1 MKKKLLILGKTG
13 MVGSSI
19 LRLASKKYFNVL
31 SPSRKEL
38 NLFDKKTVQAYFRK
52 KKPDIIILAAAR
64 VGGIYAN
71 DNYSAD
77 FIYENILIQTNV
89 ISSAHEEQIKKLV
102 FLASS
107 CIYPK
112 QSKQPIKEEYLLSGK
127 LEKTNESYAVAK
139 ISGIKMIEAF
149 TKQYN
154 DNFISVMPTNIYGI
168 NDSFHNMNSHVVPA
182 LILKFYNAV
191 MNKNNKVVLW
201 GTGKAKRDLLYVD
214 DLADAIL
221 HIVNYYNKKELINIG
236 SGEEISIKLLAKKIS
251 NIFNYK
257 GKIIF
262 DNKYPYGTLRKLLD
276 ISKINKI
283 GWQKRYSLDQ
293 GLKKTID
300 WFLNNQK
307 KFNKKYDR

>member
-19 LRLASKKYFNVL
+19 MRLARKKYFNIL

-38 NLFDKKTVQAYFRK
+38 DLFDKKTVQAYFRK
-52 KKPDIIILAAAR
+52 QKPDIIILAAAR

-71 DNYSAD
+71 NNYSAD

-127 LEKTNESYAVAK
+127 LEETNESYAVAK

-149 TKQYN
+149 RRQYN

-168 NDSFHNMNSHVVPA
+168 NDNFHNMNSHVVPA
-182 LILKFYNAV
+182 LISRFYNAV
-191 MNKNNKVVLW
+191 IGKKDKVVLW

-214 DLADAIL
+214 DLADAVL
-221 HIVNYYNKKELINIG
+221 YIVNYYNKKELINIG

-262 DNKYPYGTLRKLLD
+262 DDKYPDGTLRKLLD

-283 GWQKRYSLDQ
+283 GWKKKYSLDQ
-293 GLKKTID
+293 GLKKTIN
-300 WFLNNQK
+300 WFLKNQK
-307 KFNKKYDR
+307 RIKKK

>member
-19 LRLASKKYFNVL
+19 LRIANKKYFNIL

-38 NLFDKKTVQAYFRK
+38 DLFDKKTVQAYFCK
-52 KKPDIIILAAAR
+52 QKPDIIILAAAR

-127 LEKTNESYAVAK
+127 LEETNESYAVAK

-149 TKQYN
+149 RRQYN

-168 NDSFHNMNSHVVPA
+168 NDNFHNMNSHVVPA
-182 LILKFYNAV
+182 LISRFYNAV
-191 MNKNNKVVLW
+191 IGKKNKVVLW

-214 DLADAIL
+214 DLADAVL
-221 HIVNYYNKKELINIG
+221 YIVNYYNKKELINIG

-262 DNKYPYGTLRKLLD
+262 DDKYPDGTLRKLLD

-283 GWQKRYSLDQ
+283 GWKKKYSLDQ
-293 GLKKTID
+293 GLKKTIN
-300 WFLNNQK
+300 WFLKNQK
-307 KFNKKYDR
+307 RIKKK

>member
-19 LRLASKKYFNVL
+19 LRLASKKYYDIL
-31 SPSRKEL
+31 SPSRQEL
-38 NLFDKKTVQAYFRK
+38 NLFDKKKVQKYFHK
-52 KKPDIIILAAAR
+52 HKPDIIILAAAR

-89 ISSAHEEQIKKLV
+89 ISSAHEEQIKKLI

-127 LEKTNESYAVAK
+127 LEKTNESYAIAK
-139 ISGIKMIEAF
+139 ISGIKMVEAF
-149 TKQYN
+149 RKQYN
-154 DNFISVMPTNIYGI
+154 DNFISIMPTNIYGI
-168 NDSFHNMNSHVVPA
+168 NDNFHNMDSHVVPA

-191 MNKNNKVVLW
+191 INKKDKVILW
-201 GTGKAKRDLLYVD
+201 GSGKAKRDLLYVD
-214 DLADAIL
+214 DLTGAIF
-221 HIVNYYNKKELINIG
+221 HIINHYNKKELINIG

-262 DNKYPYGTLRKLLD
+262 DDKYPDGTLRKLLD
-276 ISKINKI
+276 ISKITKI
-283 GWQKRYSLDQ
+283 GWKKKYSLDK

-300 WFLNNQK
+300 WFLKIIKN
-307 KFNKKYDR
+307 NKK

>member
-19 LRLASKKYFNVL
+19 LRLAKKKYFNIL
-31 SPSRKEL
+31 SPSRQEL
-38 NLFDKKTVQAYFRK
+38 DLFDKKKVQKYFCK
-52 KKPDIIILAAAR
+52 QKPNIIILAAAR

-89 ISSAHEEQIKKLV
+89 ISAAHEEQIEKLV

-112 QSKQPIKEEYLLSGK
+112 QSRQPIKEEYLLSGK

-149 TKQYN
+149 RKQYN

-168 NDSFHNMNSHVVPA
+168 NDSFHTMNSHVVPA

-191 MNKNNKVVLW
+191 INKNNKVVLW

-221 HIVNYYNKKELINIG
+221 YIVNHYNKKDLINIG

-262 DNKYPYGTLRKLLD
+262 DNKYPDGTLRKLLD
-276 ISKINKI
+276 ISKISKI
-283 GWQKRYSLDQ
+283 GWKKKYSLDQ
-293 GLKKTID
+293 GLKKTIV
-300 WFLNNQK
+300 WFLKNQK
-307 KFNKKYDR
+307 KIKNK

>member
-19 LRLASKKYFNVL
+19 MRLARKEYFNIL

-38 NLFDKKTVQAYFRK
+38 DLFDKKTVQAYFRK
-52 KKPDIIILAAAR
+52 QKPDIIILAAAR

-71 DNYSAD
+71 NNYSAD

-112 QSKQPIKEEYLLSGK
+112 QSKQPIKEEYLLAGK

-221 HIVNYYNKKELINIG
+221 HIVNSYNKKELINIG

-262 DNKYPYGTLRKLLD
+262 DNKYPDGTLRKLLD

-283 GWQKRYSLDQ
+283 GWQKKYSLDQ

-307 KFNKKYDR
+307 KFNKK

>member
-52 KKPDIIILAAAR
+52 QKPDIIILAAAR

-182 LILKFYNAV
+182 LILKFYNAI

-262 DNKYPYGTLRKLLD
+262 DNKYPDGTLRKLLD

-307 KFNKKYDR
+307 KFNKK

>member
-19 LRLASKKYFNVL
+19 MRLASKKYFNIL

-38 NLFDKKTVQAYFRK
+38 DLFDKKKVQTYFCK
-52 KKPDIIILAAAR
+52 QKPDIIILAAAR

-127 LEKTNESYAVAK
+127 LEETNESYAVAK

-149 TKQYN
+149 RRQYN

-168 NDSFHNMNSHVVPA
+168 NDNFHNMNSHVVPA

-191 MNKNNKVVLW
+191 INKNNKVILW
-201 GTGKAKRDLLYVD
+201 GSGKAKRDLLYVD

-221 HIVNYYNKKELINIG
+221 YIINHYNKKELINIG

-262 DNKYPYGTLRKLLD
+262 DNKNADGTLRKLLD
-276 ISKINKI
+276 ISRINKI
-283 GWQKRYSLDQ
+283 GWKKKYSLDR
-293 GLKKTID
+293 GLKKTIH
-300 WFLNNQK
+300 WFLTNQK
-307 KFNKKYDR
+307 KIKNK

>member
-1 MKKKLLILGKTG
+1 MKKKLLILGKSG

-19 LRLASKKYFNVL
+19 MRLASKKYFNIL

-38 NLFDKKTVQAYFRK
+38 DLFDKRKVQAYFRK
-52 KKPDIIILAAAR
+52 QKPDIIILAAAR

-89 ISSAHEEQIKKLV
+89 ISSAHEEQVKKLV

-127 LEKTNESYAVAK
+127 LEETNESYAVAK

-149 TKQYN
+149 RRQYN

-168 NDSFHNMNSHVVPA
+168 NDNFHNMNSHVVPA

-191 MNKNNKVVLW
+191 INNDNKVFLW
-201 GTGKAKRDLLYVD
+201 GTGKAKRDLMYVD
-214 DLADAIL
+214 DLADAVL
-221 HIVNYYNKKELINIG
+221 YIVNYYNKKELINIG
-236 SGEEISIKLLAKKIS
+236 SGEEISIKSLAKKIS

-262 DNKYPYGTLRKLLD
+262 DNKHPDGTLRKLLD

-283 GWQKRYSLDQ
+283 GWKKKYSLDQ

-307 KFNKKYDR
+307 KIKNK

>member
-19 LRLASKKYFNVL
+19 LRIASKKYLNIL

-38 NLFDKKTVQAYFRK
+38 DLFDKKTVQAYFRK
-52 KKPDIIILAAAR
+52 QKPDIIILAAAR

-71 DNYSAD
+71 DSYSAD

-127 LEKTNESYAVAK
+127 LEETNESYAVAK

-149 TKQYN
+149 RRQYN

-168 NDSFHNMNSHVVPA
+168 NDNFHNMNSHVVPA
-182 LILKFYNAV
+182 LISKFYNAV
-191 MNKNNKVVLW
+191 IGKKDKVVLW

-214 DLADAIL
+214 DLADAVL
-221 HIVNYYNKKELINIG
+221 YIVNYYNKKELINIG

-262 DNKYPYGTLRKLLD
+262 DDKYPDGTLRKLLD

-283 GWQKRYSLDQ
+283 GWKKKYSLEQ
-293 GLKKTID
+293 GLKKTIN
-300 WFLNNQK
+300 WFLKNQK
-307 KFNKKYDR
+307 RIKKK

>member
-19 LRLASKKYFNVL
+19 LRIASKKYCNIL

-38 NLFDKKTVQAYFRK
+38 DLFDKKTVQAYFRK
-52 KKPDIIILAAAR
+52 QKPDIIILAAAR

-71 DNYSAD
+71 DSYSAD

-127 LEKTNESYAVAK
+127 LEETNESYAVAK

-149 TKQYN
+149 RRQYN

-168 NDSFHNMNSHVVPA
+168 NDNFHNMNSHVVPA
-182 LILKFYNAV
+182 LISKFYNAV
-191 MNKNNKVVLW
+191 IGKKDKVVLW

-214 DLADAIL
+214 DLADAVL
-221 HIVNYYNKKELINIG
+221 YIVNYYNKKELINIG

-262 DNKYPYGTLRKLLD
+262 DDKYPDGTLRKLLD

-283 GWQKRYSLDQ
+283 GWKKKYSLDQ
-293 GLKKTID
+293 GLKKTIN
-300 WFLNNQK
+300 WFLKNQK
-307 KFNKKYDR
+307 RIKKK